1 MDTELVDILPHR
13 FRPRNKNAVSS
24 PLDNS
29 GLNRVELSLAQM
41 GNMFLLFKKEDIH
54 GLGKTFLVDPHDNL
68 RTCFKK
74 QGMIPR
80 CCGFANPQRATSQG
94 RGWVSQPIGL
104 GNQAPTIDLTRFAEY
119 GDNMPL
125 NSGRP
130 CGLRKKPS
138 FEEKTRVQGK

>member
-1 MDTELVDILPHR
+1 MSSAFALPYHCNR
-13 FRPRNKNAVSS
+13 MWQPIGSTFPTSHAPFPFALDVAVSS
-24 PLDNS
+24 HAVKV
-29 GLNRVELSLAQM
+29 RFVEVSS
-41 GNMFLLFKKEDIH
+41 
-54 GLGKTFLVDPHDNL
+54 PSRNL

-80 CCGFANPQRATSQG
+80 CCGFVNPQRATSQG

-119 GDNMPL
+119 GDNTPL

-130 CGLRKKPS
+130 SGLVKKPS
-138 FEEKTRVQGK
+138 FEEKTRFHGK